1 MKIFV
6 SPTNTK
12 FIIND
17 RSDVIYDV
25 LQENSFFD
33 AHNIQAAI
41 NHLKDNTGIVLDIG
55 ANIGTFCCEIASIFP
70 SYTIHAFEPVSLT
83 FSELEENIKLNNFKN
98 IVTHNI
104 GISDNSG
111 VVEGQTPHIKG
122 SFGHITLSEQVEKLR
137 SNNVIHN
144 KTSYKVATLD
154 SFNFEDVSLIKIDVE
169 GMEYEVFLGAVD
181 TIKKCR
187 PVIIFEAWNRDWFYE
202 KRKKLLEFVQSLDY
216 TITPMGDDNI
226 AIPKQIITG

>member
-25 LQENSFFD
+25 LQEKSFFD

-111 VVEGQTPHIKG
+111 VVEGQTPKIKG
-122 SFGHITLSEQVEKLR
+122 PAGHITLSEQVEKLR
-137 SNNVIHN
+137 SGNVIHN

>member
-25 LQENSFFD
+25 LQEKSFFD

-98 IVTHNI
+98 IATHNI

-111 VVEGQTPHIKG
+111 VVEGQTPKIKG
-122 SFGHITLSEQVEKLR
+122 PAGHITLSEQVEKLR
-137 SNNVIHN
+137 SGNVIHN